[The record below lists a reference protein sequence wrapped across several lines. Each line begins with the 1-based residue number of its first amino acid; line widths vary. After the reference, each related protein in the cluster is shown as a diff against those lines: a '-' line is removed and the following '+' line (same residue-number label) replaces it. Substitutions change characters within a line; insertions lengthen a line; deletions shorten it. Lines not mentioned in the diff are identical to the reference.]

1 MNGYFYWFGL
11 VMNVLMGLAFLVS
24 VGLSIHQWF
33 LDLKEDRYFNGKR
46 KNGEMYDKSEGRN
59 TVSNRTTE

>member
-11 VMNVLMGLAFLVS
+11 VMNVLLGLGFVISMGF
-24 VGLSIHQWF
+24 SIHQWF
-33 LDLKEDRYFNGKR
+33 KDLKEERYFYGKR
-46 KNGEMYDKSEGRN
+46 KNGEMSRKSEGRN